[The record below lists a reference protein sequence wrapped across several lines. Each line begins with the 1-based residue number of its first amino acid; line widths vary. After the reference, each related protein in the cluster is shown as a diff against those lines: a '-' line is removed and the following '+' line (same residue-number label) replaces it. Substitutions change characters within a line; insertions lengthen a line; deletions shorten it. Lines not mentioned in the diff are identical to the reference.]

1 MKVRVDVERE
11 IGDIR
16 PDIKKEI
23 KRMGVELSE
32 KAAQIQHVL
41 NEFDGS
47 LQVRRTTN
55 YDRFVSFENLSQCIK
70 RGIINH

>member
-1 MKVRVDVERE
+1 MIISDLQDLVKVKVRVDVERE

-32 KAAQIQHVL
+32 KAAKIQHVL

-55 YDRFVSFENLSQCIK
+55 
-70 RGIINH
+70 

>member
-1 MKVRVDVERE
+1 MIIFDLQDLVKVKVRVDVERE

-47 LQVRRTTN
+47 LQVRRTT
-55 YDRFVSFENLSQCIK
+55 K
-70 RGIINH
+70 RGIITTENL